1 VKTEPWEEVAG
12 LAAHSC
18 QCTRLRLKPW
28 EPPPAHSNDE
38 VTRPDRYGSR
48 PQQVALRQRMVKL
61 GISIYEP
68 DPIAAIERAEAE
80 RAQHAE
86 TPRV

>member
-1 VKTEPWEEVAG
+1 
-12 LAAHSC
+12 
-18 QCTRLRLKPW
+18 
-28 EPPPAHSNDE
+28 
-38 VTRPDRYGSR
+38 
-48 PQQVALRQRMVKL
+48 MVKL